1 MNKTRRNAISE
12 IQDKI
17 AELQADPQWLKE
29 EEEEAYDNLP
39 DGIRDGERG
48 DAMQEAI
55 DAMENADNALQEA
68 YDYLTDATE

>member
-1 MNKTRRNAISE
+1 MNKERRKRIEE

-17 AELQADPQWLKE
+17 AELQADIQWLKE
-29 EEEEAYDNLP
+29 EEEEAHDNLP

>member
-1 MNKTRRNAISE
+1 MNKERRKRIESLQDQIAE
-12 IQDKI
+12 IQ
-17 AELQADPQWLKE
+17 ADLQWLKE

-68 YDYLTDATE
+68 YDYLTDATA

>member
-1 MNKTRRNAISE
+1 MNKERRKRIEE

-17 AELQADPQWLKE
+17 LGLQADLQWIKE

-48 DAMQEAI
+48 DAMQDAI
-55 DAMENADNALQEA
+55 DAMENADSSLQDA
-68 YDYLTDATE
+68 YDNLSDVL